1 MEYPVIDLQETGKQI
16 RALRKERHLSVR
28 TVCEFMGG
36 ISQQAVYKWEAGIC
50 LPSLDNMYA
59 LSKLFQVSINDMIEE
74 TRQVSS
80 VFCLVYR
87 ISFFV
92 EIVIFELE
100 NVSIG
105 H

>member
-1 MEYPVIDLQETGKQI
+1 MEYPVIDLKETGKRI

-50 LPSLDNMYA
+50 LPTLDNMYA
-59 LSKLFQVSINDMIEE
+59 LSILFQVSINDMIEE

-80 VFCLVYR
+80 VFLSVRKTYSLR
-87 ISFFV
+87 ILNKNSTT
-92 EIVIFELE
+92 
-100 NVSIG
+100 G
-105 H
+105 

>member
-1 MEYPVIDLQETGKQI
+1 MEYPVIDLQETGKRI

-50 LPSLDNMYA
+50 LPSRDNMYA

-80 VFCLVYR
+80 VFLSVRKMFLLR
-87 ISFFV
+87 IVLRTSTT
-92 EIVIFELE
+92 
-100 NVSIG
+100 G
-105 H
+105 